1 MTKKHELV
9 RLMHNHGY
17 HPWLTASEKN
27 LTYVLSEFLKS
38 KNHKYI
44 NFKYGNHSS
53 DLINV
58 GYVFDKYYDE
68 FNDWLKV
75 FKQKHDIY
83 VDKLYKTTCSKKHYN
98 HLNKLKN
105 KEVNKQVLSALVFGT
120 YCHIADVLNAKV
132 CKGS

>member
-1 MTKKHELV
+1 MCYPNFL
-9 RLMHNHGY
+9 
-17 HPWLTASEKN
+17 N
-27 LTYVLSEFLKS
+27 LKITSILIL
-38 KNHKYI
+38 NMAIIHL
-44 NFKYGNHSS
+44 
-53 DLINV
+53 DLING